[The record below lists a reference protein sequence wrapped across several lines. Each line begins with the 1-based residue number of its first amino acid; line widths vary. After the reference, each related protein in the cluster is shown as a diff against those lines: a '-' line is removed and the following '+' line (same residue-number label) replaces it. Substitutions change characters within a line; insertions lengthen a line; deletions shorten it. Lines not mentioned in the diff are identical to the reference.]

1 MPLARPLRVAAAL
14 GALATS
20 PSPVAAQGV
29 APLADS
35 TARRV
40 DSVVTAYMSARGVP
54 GLALAIAVGD
64 RIVWS
69 RGYGLADLEN
79 AVPVTTRSLFRT
91 ASIGKPMTATAALQL
106 WQAGKLDLDAPV
118 QRYCPAFPAK
128 RWPVTT
134 RHLLSHTAG
143 LRDKTAEEETNYR
156 HYPDVVSSL
165 APFARDSLLSPPGT
179 AWRYT
184 SYGYNVVGCAIEGA
198 SGLPY
203 AEYMARHVFAPAG
216 MRHTRVDDPRAIVPG
231 RVRGYARDSA
241 GALRNSVH
249 DDMSNRLPAGGFVST
264 PDDLLRFATSL
275 FGGRLLADSALRVM
289 VRPHV
294 GADGG
299 PVGGGAVGLGWALGE
314 WHGVREVMHGGG
326 TPQVSGFLY
335 LLPAK
340 RFAAAFLMNLEGAS
354 DRGDLAGDLAKVVLG
369 RDAPHR

>member
-1 MPLARPLRVAAAL
+1 
-14 GALATS
+14 
-20 PSPVAAQGV
+20 
-29 APLADS
+29 
-35 TARRV
+35 
-40 DSVVTAYMSARGVP
+40 VTAYMSARGVP
-54 GLALAIAVGD
+54 GLALAVGVGD

-69 RGYGLADLEN
+69 RGYGTADLET

-91 ASIGKPMTATAALQL
+91 ALIGKPMTAAAALQL

-118 QRYCPAFPAK
+118 QRYCPAFPPK

-134 RHLLSHTAG
+134 RQLLTHTAG
-143 LRDKTAEEETNYR
+143 LRDKTAEEETNYH

-216 MRHTRVDDPRAIVPG
+216 MRHTRVDDPRAILPG

-264 PDDLLRFATSL
+264 A
-275 FGGRLLADSALRVM
+275 
-289 VRPHV
+289 
-294 GADGG
+294 
-299 PVGGGAVGLGWALGE
+299 
-314 WHGVREVMHGGG
+314 
-326 TPQVSGFLY
+326 
-335 LLPAK
+335 
-340 RFAAAFLMNLEGAS
+340 
-354 DRGDLAGDLAKVVLG
+354 
-369 RDAPHR
+369 